1 MGLSFRPEPG
11 KVLNAAYRYNREVTA
26 PVNQIDLSGQWPL
39 GGGWHGVGRFN
50 YSFKDSG
57 TQYSSGSQSGR
68 LIEGLAGLEYNGGCW
83 IVRGV
88 VKRLALTEKNASTT
102 FFIQLELSDFARLG
116 SNPLE
121 LLKRSISGYRLIN
134 QPMTDDSF

>member
-1 MGLSFRPEPG
+1 M
-11 KVLNAAYRYNREVTA
+11 
-26 PVNQIDLSGQWPL
+26 
-39 GGGWHGVGRFN
+39 
-50 YSFKDSG
+50 
-57 TQYSSGSQSGR
+57 
-68 LIEGLAGLEYNGGCW
+68 
-83 IVRGV
+83 RGV
-88 VKRLALTEKNASTT
+88 VKRLALTEKNASTA

>member
-1 MGLSFRPEPG
+1 M
-11 KVLNAAYRYNREVTA
+11 
-26 PVNQIDLSGQWPL
+26 
-39 GGGWHGVGRFN
+39 
-50 YSFKDSG
+50 
-57 TQYSSGSQSGR
+57 
-68 LIEGLAGLEYNGGCW
+68 
-83 IVRGV
+83 RGV